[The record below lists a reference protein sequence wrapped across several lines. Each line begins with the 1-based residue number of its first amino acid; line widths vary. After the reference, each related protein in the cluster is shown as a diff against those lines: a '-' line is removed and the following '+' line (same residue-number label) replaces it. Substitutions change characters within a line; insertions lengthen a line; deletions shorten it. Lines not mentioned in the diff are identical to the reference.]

1 MFWPDG
7 LCPSVKTAGAAA
19 DAAPPFS
26 MKRRLDLTMSFFSTR
41 GGSCVTASQAIL
53 RGLAPDGGLYVPAMF
68 PQVPLSL
75 IARLSQMPYP
85 LRALEILKLYLE
97 DFSPKEISGAVSA
110 AYGADRFDDPAVA
123 PLKQID
129 GRTWVLELFHGPTLA
144 FKDMALQLLPHLT
157 TLSARK
163 NGEKRE
169 VSILVATSGDT
180 GKAALEG
187 FRDVPG
193 TSCTVFYPLDGVS
206 DVQRLQMV
214 TTGGGNTHVIAVRG
228 NFDDAQ
234 TGVKD
239 LFSSGEFAGAM
250 DRLGKVLSSAN
261 SINFGRLVPQVVY
274 YFSAYADLVASGGVR
289 CGDPVNFCVPT
300 GNFGNILAAWYA
312 REMGLPVGKLICAS
326 NRNKVL
332 TDFFDSGIYST
343 HRLFFKTKSPS
354 MDILV
359 SSNLER
365 LLFEVADRD
374 GDLVKTWMRLLRECG
389 SYSVGDQR
397 REWLENLFWGGCAD
411 DNATLAE
418 IGARFHQDHYLLDT
432 HTAVASNVLRQYR
445 DAKSD
450 PTPTVLVATAS
461 PYKFARDVLAGIAG
475 QEAADGLDA
484 FACSAELERL
494 SGLPMPD
501 SVRRLKDLPVLHRAE
516 CDPAGMGQAVLDA
529 FA

>member
-1 MFWPDG
+1 
-7 LCPSVKTAGAAA
+7 
-19 DAAPPFS
+19 
-26 MKRRLDLTMSFFSTR
+26 MSFFSTR
-41 GGSCVTASQAIL
+41 GGTCVTASQAIL
-53 RGLAPDGGLYVPAMF
+53 RGLAPDGGLFVPAMF
-68 PQVPLSL
+68 HVVSPSE
-75 IARLSQMPYP
+75 IAALGDLPYAQ
-85 LRALEILKLYLE
+85 RAARILGLYLE
-97 DFSPKEISGAVSA
+97 DFTPEEIQSSVTA
-110 AYGADRFDDPAVA
+110 AYGQDRFDDPAVA
-123 PLKQID
+123 PLKSLD
-129 GRTWVLELFHGPTLA
+129 SSTYVLELFHGPTLA

-163 NGEKRE
+163 NGEQRE

-214 TTGGGNTHVIAVRG
+214 TTGGDNTHVIAVKG

-234 TGVKD
+234 TGVKE
-239 LFSSGEFAGAM
+239 LFGSESFAEEM
-250 DRLGKVLSSAN
+250 NRRGKVLSSAN

-274 YFSAYADLVASGGVR
+274 YFSAYADLVSRRVIR

-300 GNFGNILAAWYA
+300 GNFGNILAAYYA

-332 TDFFDSGIYST
+332 TDFFASGLYST
-343 HRLFFKTKSPS
+343 HRIFFKTMSPS

-365 LLFEVADRD
+365 LLFEAADRD
-374 GDLVKTWMRLLRECG
+374 RELVSTWMRLLKECG

-397 REWLENLFWGGCAD
+397 TEWLQSLFWGGCAD

-418 IGARFHQDHYLLDT
+418 IGLRYTQDHYLMDT

-445 DAKSD
+445 EKSGDA
-450 PTPTVLVATAS
+450 TPTVLVSTAS
-461 PYKFARDVLAGIAG
+461 PYKFARDVLSGVAGAETA
-475 QEAADGLDA
+475 QGLDA
-484 FACSAELERL
+484 FACSAKLESL
-494 SGLPMPD
+494 TGVPMPAQ
-501 SVRRLKDLPVLHRAE
+501 VRNLGNLPIRHRRE
-516 CDPAGMGQAVLDA
+516 CDIADMGQAVLSEFD
-529 FA
+529 